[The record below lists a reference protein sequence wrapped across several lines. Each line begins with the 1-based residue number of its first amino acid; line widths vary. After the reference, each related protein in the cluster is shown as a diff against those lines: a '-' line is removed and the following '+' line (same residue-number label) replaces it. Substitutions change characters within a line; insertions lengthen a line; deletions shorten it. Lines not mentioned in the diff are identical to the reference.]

1 MGINYQAPVIIW
13 TGAKLSVVHE
23 RRREKRSGKSS
34 VFNCITFTVWW
45 RAWCVLRDISEHAVF
60 TSTCIVSGLMT
71 WLVCS
76 SGTKWAVLTSTCIV
90 CRVWWRGW
98 CVFQGQEPDN
108 VHVYLYR
115 LYGAMTCGLSCLPW
129 VAPRFRTFAN
139 RRAVL
144 FSKALVSTGITDFE
158 TFRLKASFS
167 IRHQVS
173 NQ

>member
-1 MGINYQAPVIIW
+1 MSERGENVPVNLQCS
-13 TGAKLSVVHE
+13 TVSRL
-23 RRREKRSGKSS
+23 RSDDVLG
-34 VFNCITFTVWW
+34 VF
-45 RAWCVLRDISEHAVF
+45 LRDISEHAVF
-60 TSTCIVSGLMT
+60 TSTCIVSGWMT

-76 SGTKWAVLTSTCIV
+76 SGTKYAVLTSTCIV

-98 CVFQGQEPDN
+98 CVCQGQEPDS

-144 FSKALVSTGITDFE
+144 FSKALVSTGIRKLRNIQTQS
-158 TFRLKASFS
+158 SFS

-173 NQ
+173 NLQSSFLLTGTNRTQPSE